1 LSNHNTEGSSE
12 PLISIIKGELRTM
25 LKSKQKNA
33 GDLWNTSVK
42 IFDKSIEILW
52 SSRAKKTSH
61 LGGGIRNSQR
71 DDEKKQ
77 SNQKRSTRRACS
89 MIRQLIIE
97 NNMRYMWT
105 LTYNGEIGDATV
117 AKKDFRKYLQKL
129 KYLLKEKPSYLMV
142 MGYQEERYRKHGVKV
157 IHFHFVTNSILP
169 YKTVA
174 EAWEKGIAHV
184 SPALSEGK
192 VANYLAKHLKSSF
205 NNDLLKGGKKYFCSQ
220 GLKRPLKKKLLI
232 SEDELQLILSDVQ
245 VHRKKYYGENTWLQF
260 NEPEQCE
267 KVKKLL
273 FEDL

>member
-1 LSNHNTEGSSE
+1 
-12 PLISIIKGELRTM
+12 M
-25 LKSKQKNA
+25 LKSKQNNA

-52 SSRAKKTSH
+52 SKRAKKTSH
-61 LGGGIRNSQR
+61 LGGGIRNSQC

-89 MIRQLIIE
+89 MIRQIIIE

-105 LTYNGEIGDATV
+105 LTYNAEIGDTTV
-117 AKKDFRKYLQKL
+117 ARKDFKKYLQKL

-157 IHFHFVTNSILP
+157 IHFHFMTNSILP

-174 EAWEKGIAHV
+174 EAWGKGIVHV
-184 SPALSEGK
+184 TQAMPEEK
-192 VANYLAKHLKSSF
+192 VANYLANHLKNSF

-220 GLKRPLKKKLLI
+220 GLKRPLKKKLLLF
-232 SEDELQLILSDVQ
+232 EDELQLILSNSQ
-245 VHRKKYYGENTWLQF
+245 VHRKVYYGENTWLQF
-260 NEPEQCE
+260 KGPEQCE
-267 KVKKLL
+267 KVKKFL
-273 FEDL
+273 FEDI